1 MTRVIVI
8 VAVAMSCLPAAALAW
23 EQGGLRLR
31 GRLQTR
37 FEVEREREGS
47 WSSGFRLRRARFDAR
62 FMPSEQ
68 ARLVLEL
75 DGAEVLELGG
85 PEAAGVEL
93 KDAYGRYEVRDAFRV
108 QVGRFKKPFSRLKM
122 SSSWEL
128 PVPVRGLLNRHA
140 VGGTSH
146 GGFGGRDIGLM
157 IFGRMKGL
165 ARLRYYVGA
174 FGGDGLFEGRRESH
188 KDFVARL
195 QVRPFKGLR
204 VAVDATHKLYHD
216 LEGRTRTANL
226 FGADARLRFRGFT
239 LLLEGAY
246 GDNVDAGPGRVLWGV
261 HAIASY
267 RFGPWDG
274 WALTPAAMVES
285 FDPDAGIAGGRAL
298 RFCGAVNLDVGEI
311 FRLIL
316 FAESSF

>member
-1 MTRVIVI
+1 
-8 VAVAMSCLPAAALAW
+8 MSKP
-23 EQGGLRLR
+23 LRLS
-31 GRLQTR
+31 
-37 FEVEREREGS
+37 E
-47 WSSGFRLRRARFDAR
+47 RARRTGEPPISWLMKFALEHPECISLAAGFVDGETLPVEVVGEVVELRQFLNWFERRPLFGRTVVVTRPEGQAASLAR
-62 FMPSEQ
+62 D
-68 ARLVLEL
+68 LTDL
-75 DGAEVLELGG
+75 GAEVLELGG

-195 QVRPFKGLR
+195 QVRPFKGLTKR
-204 VAVDATHKLYHD
+204 LLIIHKAREVELLKQEFD
-216 LEGRTRTANL
+216 TA
-226 FGADARLRFRGFT
+226 
-239 LLLEGAY
+239 LLI
-246 GDNVDAGPGRVLWGV
+246 R
-261 HAIASY
+261 
-267 RFGPWDG
+267 
-274 WALTPAAMVES
+274 M
-285 FDPDAGIAGGRAL
+285 
-298 RFCGAVNLDVGEI
+298 
-311 FRLIL
+311 LIWKVT
-316 FAESSF
+316 